1 MEEVT
6 SLLAR
11 PRLPDRAR
19 VMSAIDFKPHEALH
33 GGYCWLT
40 EFCREDGPE
49 WIYLH

>member
-19 VMSAIDFKPHEALH
+19 VMSAIDLNHMKLSMGAIV
-33 GGYCWLT
+33 G
-40 EFCREDGPE
+40 
-49 WIYLH
+49 